1 MAQSR
6 SSFELQWRCGIVH
19 EYLVS
24 HCSYE
29 KQMAGL
35 ELWNNVLKQ
44 KTLRRDLLDLEQRQ
58 VELER
63 VI

>member
-1 MAQSR
+1 MAQR
-6 SSFELQWRCGIVH
+6 CSFDLQWRFGIVH

-29 KQMAGL
+29 KQMAAL

-44 KTLRRDLLDLEQRQ
+44 TALRRDLLDLKQQQ